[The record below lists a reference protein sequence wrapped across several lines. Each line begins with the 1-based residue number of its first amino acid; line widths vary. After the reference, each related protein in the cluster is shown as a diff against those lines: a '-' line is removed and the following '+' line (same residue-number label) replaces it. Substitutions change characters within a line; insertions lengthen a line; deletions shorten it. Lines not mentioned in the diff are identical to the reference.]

1 MNHKV
6 WPRAYKNS
14 VKSSQEKNDCFVR
27 ALTETFDIPYD
38 EAHKLAAD
46 KFNRKNRRGTASP
59 YPKFLDLSKE
69 GFMIGKYKVDY
80 IPNWDLEYAG
90 SKTRIG
96 LLEQDKK
103 EKYKIT
109 IGMFLRKRP
118 LGRYLMLVRG
128 HAFSV
133 VNGVIIG
140 NSNDGTR
147 LKARIENVI
156 IAETP

>member
-6 WPRAYKNS
+6 WPINYKDS
-14 VKSSQEKNDCFVR
+14 VKCSQERNDCFVR

-46 KFNRKNRRGTASP
+46 KFNRKNRRGTPPP
-59 YPKFLDLSKE
+59 YSTFLKLNQE
-69 GFMIGKYKVDY
+69 GFMIGKYKIGY
-80 IPNWDLEYAG
+80 IPNWDLEYSG
-90 SKTRIG
+90 SKTKIG
-96 LLEQDKK
+96 LLEQ
-103 EKYKIT
+103 EKNEKHKIT
-109 IGMFLRKRP
+109 VGMFLRKRP
-118 LGRYLMLVRG
+118 IGRYLLLVRG

-140 NSNDGTR
+140 NKKDAVR
-147 LKARIENVI
+147 IKARIENVI

>member
-6 WPRAYKNS
+6 WPRAYKDS

-46 KFNRKNRRGTASP
+46 KFNRKNRRGTPSP

-80 IPNWDLEYAG
+80 IPEWGLRYTG
-90 SKTRIG
+90 SKTKIG
-96 LLEQDKK
+96 LLEQDKN
-103 EKYKIT
+103 EKHKIT
-109 IGMFLRKRP
+109 VGMFMRQRP
-118 LGRYLMLVRG
+118 IGRYLLIVSG

-140 NSNDGTR
+140 NKADASR
-147 LKARIENVI
+147 VKARVKNVI